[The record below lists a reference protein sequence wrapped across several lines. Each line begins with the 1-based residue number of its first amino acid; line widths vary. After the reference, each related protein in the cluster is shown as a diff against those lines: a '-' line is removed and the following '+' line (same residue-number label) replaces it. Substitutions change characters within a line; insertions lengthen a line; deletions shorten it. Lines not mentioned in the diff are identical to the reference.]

1 MARSLGKTS
10 DLANTVVGT
19 PYSMAPELCHSQ
31 PYSFKSDVWA
41 LGCLFYEIL
50 TYNHA
55 FEGSSLLNLVWKIVQ
70 DAVAP
75 LPECYSANVQALVDR
90 MLVKEPEAR
99 ADLAEIIHAPLVE
112 AALEA
117 IPAATAAPMDDSYW
131 PLRTNAALRPVLHTD
146 SVADASSAIVS
157 TQKSPVKARSA
168 DTGAAVNG
176 TTTTAAVTATASGAA
191 GVTSPMA
198 KAVAGGAISA
208 SSTAPPPHDV
218 AQQAAAGM
226 INVLAALV
234 KPPPPL
240 MTPASPTASA
250 ITQPAVSVVRKTSV
264 DSTNRNGGG
273 LFVRLFSC
281 CGADAERVVELQ
293 PPATTV
299 TPAAA
304 AATTKAPASTSFA
317 TPKPV
322 SNNYLVTVPEIEWPQ
337 PVSPP
342 PVRARKQSGPD
353 VAAPVVT
360 ISPQQHQAVRGNFL
374 SPKVCVCVMSCLVF
388 RRFKFVLILHSQ
400 FKFLMCLI
408 PARAGDARCRCS
420 PAARDAVAV
429 GRTSCDRK

>member
-41 LGCLFYEIL
+41 LGCLFYEVL

-75 LPECYSANVQALVDR
+75 VPECYSAHVQALVDR
-90 MLVKEPEAR
+90 MLVKEPDAR

-112 AALEA
+112 TALEA
-117 IPAATAAPMDDSYW
+117 IPAATAAPLDDSYW
-131 PLRTNAALRPVLHTD
+131 PSRTNAALRTVLQTD
-146 SVADASSAIVS
+146 SAVVASASTTS
-157 TQKSPVKARSA
+157 TQKSPVQTRGT
-168 DTGAAVNG
+168 DTGAVLIE
-176 TTTTAAVTATASGAA
+176 TTTATTTRGTDGIA
-191 GVTSPMA
+191 SPMA
-198 KAVAGGAISA
+198 RPAAGSAISGSGA
-208 SSTAPPPHDV
+208 APPPHDV

-226 INVLAALV
+226 ITVLAALV

-240 MTPASPTASA
+240 VTPVSPTASA
-250 ITQPAVSVVRKTSV
+250 STQPVASLARKTSV
-264 DSTNRNGGG
+264 DSPTRNSGG
-273 LFVRLFSC
+273 LFARLFSC
-281 CGADAERVVELQ
+281 CGGGDSTRVVELQ
-293 PPATTV
+293 PPV
-299 TPAAA
+299 SMMPAAA
-304 AATTKAPASTSFA
+304 AATTRAPASVSFA

-322 SNNYLVTVPEIEWPQ
+322 SNNYVVTVPEIEWPL
-337 PVSPP
+337 SPA

-374 SPKVCVCVMSCLVF
+374 SPKVCVCVHCE
-388 RRFKFVLILHSQ
+388 KNHS
-400 FKFLMCLI
+400 L
-408 PARAGDARCRCS
+408 
-420 PAARDAVAV
+420 
-429 GRTSCDRK
+429 